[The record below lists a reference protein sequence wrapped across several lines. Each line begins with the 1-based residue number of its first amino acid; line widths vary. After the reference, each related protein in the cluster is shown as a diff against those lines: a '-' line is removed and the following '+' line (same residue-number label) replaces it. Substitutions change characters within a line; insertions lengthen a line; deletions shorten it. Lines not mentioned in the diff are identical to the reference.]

1 MLCYMSKHIRT
12 PKGSPRERIISVAMD
27 LFYRQGYRAT
37 GINEVIERSGVAK
50 ATFYSHF
57 PSKDDLG
64 LAYLEQG
71 KEGWIAYIDSSIEV
85 ARTPRDRFLAVL
97 RSVEPWLLDTQYRG
111 CGFINMAA
119 EVPDS
124 KHPLRKVGREVY
136 DVMRSRVEVLSE
148 ELIASDFKRYGRF
161 DATTLSREY
170 MIAITGAIAL
180 AELYHAIWPVKDA
193 MDSMRRLIGESP
205 G

>member
-1 MLCYMSKHIRT
+1 M
-12 PKGSPRERIISVAMD
+12 SVAKD

-71 KEGWIAYIDSSIEV
+71 KEGWIAHIDSCIQV
-85 ARTPRDRFLAVL
+85 ARTPRDRFLAVMQSL
-97 RSVEPWLLDTQYRG
+97 EPWLLDTRYRG

-119 EVPDS
+119 EVPDP

-136 DVMRSRVEVLSE
+136 DVMRSRVAVLSE
-148 ELIASDFKRYGRF
+148 ELIASDFKRYGRL
-161 DATTLSREY
+161 DTATLTREY
-170 MIAITGAIAL
+170 MVAITGAIVL

-193 MDSMRRLIGESP
+193 MDSMRRLIGETP